1 MQMRTIRPP
10 PPVPFPL
17 LLEMKNFILRD
28 SFAFARVVNFIF
40 LEFCGKLKILFF
52 WNFAAVKQFLR
63 QGNADDFAA
72 VGGKVQVAVRACA
85 DMAKSF
91 V

>member
-1 MQMRTIRPP
+1 MQIPYRYSVMRG
-10 PPVPFPL
+10 L
-17 LLEMKNFILRD
+17 LRNICEMSSIAA
-28 SFAFARVVNFIF
+28 AFARVVNFIF

-52 WNFAAVKQFLR
+52 RNFAAVKQFLR
-63 QGNADDFAA
+63 QRNADDFAA

-85 DMAKSF
+85 DMAESF